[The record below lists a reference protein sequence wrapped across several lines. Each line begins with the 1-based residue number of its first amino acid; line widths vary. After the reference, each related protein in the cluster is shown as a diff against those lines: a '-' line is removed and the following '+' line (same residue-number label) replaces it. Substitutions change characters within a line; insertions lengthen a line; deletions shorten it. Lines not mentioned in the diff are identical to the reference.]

1 MNDDMTGACARARQ
15 RWTRRRAAPR
25 AMACAAAAMGT
36 ALAVLEGCAVG
47 PNFTPPTPPSASGY
61 VVEPSALPTAGR
73 SDIAQHLQWGA
84 PPDPHWWAAFRSTA
98 LDDTVALAI
107 ADSPTLDTARA
118 TLAQAQQAIRVARGG
133 LYPQVDVEASAQR
146 DRARTTGGGRGHTT
160 SNLLTIGPSVSYA
173 LDLFGGTRRQ
183 IEAQTALADYQRY
196 QLAAT
201 YLTLT
206 GNTVTQAL
214 TSAGAREQLR
224 AVADIIAADRRNVE
238 LVAIEREVGKAAM
251 TDVLAARSQLAA
263 DLALSPPLEQ
273 QLSVADHAL
282 SILVGKT
289 PTQWQAPA
297 FDFDMLTL
305 PADIPV
311 ALPSVWLASRPD
323 VGAAQSQLHAASAAI
338 GIATAQLYPN
348 ITLSAAWTQTAAS
361 MGPLFDSANGLWAV
375 AAALTAPLFHGGALN
390 AQKQA
395 AVDAFDAQ
403 LGIYRQ
409 TVLQAFGQV
418 ADTLRALQHDAD
430 ELAAQR
436 TALETAQASLALQ
449 RESYR
454 VGTASLVEVLQAQ
467 RLYAQAR
474 LGYARAKG
482 QRYVDTAQWF
492 AAMGGAAQSWA
503 QGQETVNPAGSNTA
517 APH

>member
-1 MNDDMTGACARARQ
+1 MNDDMTRAAARAGR
-15 RWTRRRAAPR
+15 RWGKRWAAPR
-25 AMACAAAAMGT
+25 AAARAAAAT
-36 ALAVLEGCAVG
+36 ALAVLAGCAVG
-47 PNFTPPTPPSASGY
+47 PDFAPPTPPSASGY
-61 VVEPSALPTAGR
+61 VAEPTALPTAGQ

-84 PPDPHWWAAFRSTA
+84 PPDPHWWTAFHSTA
-98 LDDTVALAI
+98 LDETVALAI

-133 LYPQVDVEASAQR
+133 LYPQIDVEASAQR
-146 DRARTTGGGRGHTT
+146 DRARTLGGGGHTT
-160 SNLLTIGPSVSYA
+160 ANLLTVGPSVSYA

-183 IEAQTALADYQRY
+183 VEAQTALADYQRY

-214 TSAGAREQLR
+214 TAAGAREQLR
-224 AVADIIAADRRNVE
+224 AVADIVAADRRNVE

-251 TDVLAARSQLAA
+251 TEVLAARSQLAA
-263 DLALSPPLEQ
+263 DLALSPPLGQ
-273 QLSVADHAL
+273 QLSAADHAL
-282 SILVGKT
+282 AILVGKT
-289 PTQWQAPA
+289 PTQWQPPS

-311 ALPSVWLASRPD
+311 TLPSVWLASRPD

-338 GIATAQLYPN
+338 GVAAAQLYPT
-348 ITLSAAWTQTAAS
+348 ITLSATWTQTAAS

-375 AAALTAPLFHGGALN
+375 ASALTAPLFHGGALN
-390 AQKQA
+390 AQKKA
-395 AVDAFDAQ
+395 AVDAFEAQ

-436 TALETAQASLALQ
+436 TALDTAQASLDLQ

-454 VGTASLVEVLQAQ
+454 VGTASLVDVLQAQ

-503 QGQETVNPAGSNTA
+503 QGRNAVDRGGSIAA
-517 APH
+517 APR